1 MPRLTPVPIGAVIL
15 GIAGLIPFLGF
26 AALSVHGSDAAFGA
40 VGLSPRTMLSA
51 YGAVIASFLGGI
63 RWGAAA
69 ARNAGNADYLI
80 AVVPSLL
87 AWAALAVP
95 APWDLR
101 MLGGL
106 VLLWGVIDQD
116 LTRRGLTPVWMG
128 RLRLVLSGIAGAS
141 LLIAA

>member
-1 MPRLTPVPIGAVIL
+1 MARVTTVPPVALVL

-26 AALSVHGSDAAFGA
+26 AFLSVSGGDAGLSTI
-40 VGLSPRTMLSA
+40 GLSPRTVLST

-69 ARNAGNADYLI
+69 ARGGSGADY
-80 AVVPSLL
+80 AVAIVPSLL

-101 MLGGL
+101 MLGCLVLAWGL
-106 VLLWGVIDQD
+106 VDQD
-116 LTRRGLTPVWMG
+116 LPRRGLVPVWLG
-128 RLRLVLSGIAGAS
+128 RLRLALSAVAGLS

>member
-1 MPRLTPVPIGAVIL
+1 MARLTTVSMGAVVL

-26 AALSVHGSDAAFGA
+26 AALAVSGSDGGLGTI
-40 VGLSPRTMLSA
+40 GLSPRTILSA

-69 ARNAGNADYLI
+69 ARGAGNADYLL
-80 AVVPSLL
+80 AVIPSLL
-87 AWAALAVP
+87 AWAALAAP

-101 MLGGL
+101 ILGGL

-128 RLRLVLSGIAGAS
+128 RLRLILSALSGIT

>member
-1 MPRLTPVPIGAVIL
+1 MPRLTTVPMGAVFL
-15 GIAGLIPFLGF
+15 GVAGLIPFLGF
-26 AALSVHGSDAAFGA
+26 AALSVSGSDAGLGP
-40 VGLSPRTMLSA
+40 VGLSPRTILSA

-69 ARNAGNADYLI
+69 ARDAGNADYLI

-87 AWAALAVP
+87 AWAALAAP

-101 MLGGL
+101 VLGCL

-116 LTRRGLTPVWMG
+116 LTRRGMTPVWMG
-128 RLRLVLSGIAGAS
+128 RLRLVLSGVAGVS
-141 LLIAA
+141 LLVAA

>member
-1 MPRLTPVPIGAVIL
+1 MGAFVL
-15 GIAGLIPFLGF
+15 GVAGLVPFLGF
-26 AALSVHGSDAAFGA
+26 AALSVSGTDGGFGMI
-40 VGLSPRTMLSA
+40 GLSPRTILSA

-69 ARNAGNADYLI
+69 ARSAGNADYLL

-116 LTRRGLTPVWMG
+116 LSRRGLAPPWMG
-128 RLRLVLSGIAGAS
+128 KLRLILSAVAGVS
-141 LLIAA
+141 LLVAA